1 MICWP
6 EYYFDLA
13 IEREQERLDDLEI
26 ESEKNNKIVNE
37 QLPISQSEIN
47 QAINLINTNNKNF
60 LKIKNINESEF
71 YFYKKNK
78 NNWIIMKNKFN
89 IKATKIN

>member
-13 IEREQERLDDLEI
+13 IERELERLEDLEI
-26 ESEKNNKIVNE
+26 EPEKNNKIIYDT
-37 QLPISQSEIN
+37 LPVSQNEIN
-47 QAINLINTNNKNF
+47 QAIYFVKNNNKSF
-60 LKIKNINESEF
+60 FKIKTIGEDEY

-78 NNWIIMKNKFN
+78 NNWIIMKNKLN
-89 IKATKIN
+89 IKATQLN